1 MQKNKY
7 YTDYTEKISKD
18 LHEEFT
24 NYNECEFACDCAFK
38 LGHGMNPTSTYTYA
52 LKSFVANGGNSLC
65 YQGKQIYNESLP
77 KEKSIQLLQI
87 LLAIRTLLRTCQW

>member
-7 YTDYTEKISKD
+7 YIDYTEKISKD

-52 LKSFVANGGNSLC
+52 LKSFVANGGNVQRASEIFSYVDKKMKVLT
-65 YQGKQIYNESLP
+65 IN
-77 KEKSIQLLQI
+77 
-87 LLAIRTLLRTCQW
+87 